1 MSRACVSTYWL
12 SIVGLKMCL
21 SCTVTDIFSVEYRR
35 DLEICVRGRSTSLK
49 MAPIDRPCTRSYS
62 HSVVTMALSGI
73 ISEIKRDISR
83 KSRFF
88 IPRLHSPFPLKCDV
102 DDSRIFG
109 IKVARCLSYKVVQ
122 KIAAKFSPLSR
133 EREHHKRQTYDRRTA
148 DDIRL
153 K

>member
-1 MSRACVSTYWL
+1 
-12 SIVGLKMCL
+12 
-21 SCTVTDIFSVEYRR
+21 
-35 DLEICVRGRSTSLK
+35 

-122 KIAAKFSPLSR
+122 KKSLQSSAL
-133 EREHHKRQTYDRRTA
+133 
-148 DDIRL
+148 
-153 K
+153 